1 MFWWNQWM
9 EFWIFP
15 EKMKIAKVIPL
26 FENGYSEN
34 ITNYR
39 PISVLP
45 CFSKVLQPIMY
56 KRLFKYLCEEKL
68 LYSKHFWFQ
77 KGHSTDHAIVHLVDQ
92 IYESFENDY
101 YTLGVSIDL
110 FKAFDTVD
118 HSISLKKWNVHCQY
132 HESCIVCHL
141 LKW

>member
-1 MFWWNQWM
+1 M

-26 FENGYSEN
+26 FENGDPEN

-45 CFSKVLQPIMY
+45 WFSKVLQPIMY

-68 LYSKHFWFQ
+68 LYSKHFGFR

-92 IYESFENDY
+92 IYESSENDY
-101 YTLGVSIDL
+101 YTLGVFIDL
-110 FKAFDTVD
+110 FKAFDIVD
-118 HSISLKKWNVHCQY
+118 HSISLILHG
-132 HESCIVCHL
+132 L
-141 LKW
+141 PFT

>member
-1 MFWWNQWM
+1 M

-26 FENGYSEN
+26 FENGDPEN
-34 ITNYR
+34 IRNYR

-45 CFSKVLQPIMY
+45 WFSKVLQPIMY

-68 LYSKHFWFQ
+68 LYSKHFGFR

-92 IYESFENDY
+92 IYESSENDY
-101 YTLGVSIDL
+101 YTLGVFIDL
-110 FKAFDTVD
+110 FKAFDIVD
-118 HSISLKKWNVHCQY
+118 HSISLKKMKCTLSIPRILHG
-132 HESCIVCHL
+132 L
-141 LKW
+141 PFT

>member
-1 MFWWNQWM
+1 MFWRNQWM

-26 FENGYSEN
+26 FENGDPEN

-45 CFSKVLQPIMY
+45 WFSKVLQPIMY

-68 LYSKHFWFQ
+68 LYSKHFGFR
-77 KGHSTDHAIVHLVDQ
+77 KGHSTDHANVHLVDQ
-92 IYESFENDY
+92 IYESLENDY
-101 YTLGVSIDL
+101 YTLGVFIDL

-118 HSISLKKWNVHCQY
+118 HSISLKKMKCTLSIPRILHG
-132 HESCIVCHL
+132 L
-141 LKW
+141 PFT

>member
-1 MFWWNQWM
+1 M

-26 FENGYSEN
+26 FENGDPEN

-45 CFSKVLQPIMY
+45 WFSKVLQPIMY

-68 LYSKHFWFQ
+68 LYSKHFGFR

-92 IYESFENDY
+92 IYESSENDY
-101 YTLGVSIDL
+101 YTLGVFIDL
-110 FKAFDTVD
+110 FKAFDIVD
-118 HSISLKKWNVHCQY
+118 HSIALKKMKCTLSIPRILHG
-132 HESCIVCHL
+132 L
-141 LKW
+141 PFT

>member
-1 MFWWNQWM
+1 M

-26 FENGYSEN
+26 FENGDPEN

-45 CFSKVLQPIMY
+45 WFSKVLQPPIMY

-68 LYSKHFWFQ
+68 LYSKHFGFR
-77 KGHSTDHAIVHLVDQ
+77 KGHSTDHATVHLVDQ
-92 IYESFENDY
+92 IYESSENDY
-101 YTLGVSIDL
+101 YTLGVFIDL
-110 FKAFDTVD
+110 FKAFDIVD
-118 HSISLKKWNVHCQY
+118 HSISLKKMKCTLSIPRILHG
-132 HESCIVCHL
+132 L
-141 LKW
+141 PFT

>member
-1 MFWWNQWM
+1 M

-26 FENGYSEN
+26 FENGDPEN

-45 CFSKVLQPIMY
+45 WFSKVLQPIMY

-68 LYSKHFWFQ
+68 LYSKHFGFR
-77 KGHSTDHAIVHLVDQ
+77 KGHSTDHAIAHLVDQ
-92 IYESFENDY
+92 IYESSENDY
-101 YTLGVSIDL
+101 YTLGVFIDL
-110 FKAFDTVD
+110 FKAFDIVD
-118 HSISLKKWNVHCQY
+118 HSISLKKMKCTLSIPRILHG
-132 HESCIVCHL
+132 L
-141 LKW
+141 PFT

>member
-1 MFWWNQWM
+1 M

-15 EKMKIAKVIPL
+15 EKIKIAKVIPL
-26 FENGYSEN
+26 FENGDPEN

-45 CFSKVLQPIMY
+45 WFSKVLQPIMY

-68 LYSKHFWFQ
+68 LYSKHFGFR

-92 IYESFENDY
+92 IYESSENDY
-101 YTLGVSIDL
+101 YTLGVFIDL
-110 FKAFDTVD
+110 FKAFDIVD
-118 HSISLKKWNVHCQY
+118 HSISLKKMKCNCQY
-132 HESCIVCHL
+132 HESCMVCHL